1 MRAYHI
7 IAILA
12 VILVGIGAQIFFTS
26 PSSESPGMIGASAQ
40 APAGNFSP
48 DCARK
53 ETAAI
58 TLIDD
63 HGAAGDLSSDRLGQA
78 GLTMMRARAACYQGR
93 FGEALALYD
102 SIIHIAPVASLSGQR
117 R

>member
-1 MRAYHI
+1 MRTYQI

-26 PSSESPGMIGASAQ
+26 PSTESPAMIGALAQ
-40 APAGNFSP
+40 APAFSP

-53 ETAAI
+53 EIAAI
-58 TLIDD
+58 TMIED

-78 GLTMMRARAACYQGR
+78 GLTMLRARMACYQGR
-93 FGEALALYD
+93 TGEALALYD
-102 SIIHIAPVASLSGQR
+102 NILNLAPVASLSGQQ
-117 R
+117 

>member
-7 IAILA
+7 IAILT

-40 APAGNFSP
+40 APARNFP

-53 ETAAI
+53 EIAAI
-58 TLIDD
+58 TLIED

-93 FGEALALYD
+93 VGEALALYD